1 MSPDPDANPVIGY
14 MGPQAPAVQKKA
26 LMGVPKDDEAASIG
40 RAKREVTPVN
50 SSISGLMNVV

>member
-1 MSPDPDANPVIGY
+1 